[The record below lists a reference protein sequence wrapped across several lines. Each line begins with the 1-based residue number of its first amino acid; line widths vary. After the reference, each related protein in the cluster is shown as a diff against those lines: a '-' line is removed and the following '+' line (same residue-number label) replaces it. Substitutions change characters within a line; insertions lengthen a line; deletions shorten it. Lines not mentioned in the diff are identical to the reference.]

1 MPSIP
6 LPARQRR
13 PADAAF
19 IARRLAAIDWREPPS
34 PRARLVETCRA
45 ELEWAVAEWRW
56 LASDPDDRARGR
68 DWGPHPSES
77 WRLPHERA
85 AARVV
90 NCHLH
95 LDVAQARLGQLVPNL
110 RRQRASARRTNQDA
124 IHRLYWADAA
134 VGTER
139 DVREYLVRRRLAWRC
154 FLVACADYR
163 RLKALIGKDDFHL
176 AA

>member
-1 MPSIP
+1 MPSP
-6 LPARQRR
+6 ASPARRQ

-19 IARRLAAIDWREPPS
+19 LARRLAAIAWLDPPS
-34 PRARLVETCRA
+34 PRLRLVEACRA

-56 LASDPDDRARGR
+56 LSSDPEEQDRGR
-68 DWGPHPSES
+68 GWGPHPSEA

-95 LDVAQARLGQLVPNL
+95 LDVAQFRLSALL
-110 RRQRASARRTNQDA
+110 RKLRGQRAAALRLDQSAA
-124 IHRLYWADAA
+124 WRLYWADAA
-134 VGTER
+134 AGTEG
-139 DVREYLVRRRLAWRC
+139 DIREYLGRRRLAWRC
-154 FLVACADYR
+154 FRVASADYL
-163 RLKALIGKDDFHL
+163 RLRAMIEQGNFTL